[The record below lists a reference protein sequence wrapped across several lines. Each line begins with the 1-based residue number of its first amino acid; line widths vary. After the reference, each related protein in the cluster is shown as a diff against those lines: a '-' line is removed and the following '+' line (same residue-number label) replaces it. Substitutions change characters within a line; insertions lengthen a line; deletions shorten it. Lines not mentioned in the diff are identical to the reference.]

1 MPLGRHEIYVHL
13 LIIVFLL
20 KNCTKL
26 NMIAMSLQPAALT
39 DSRNT
44 DSEPKTLVAEENWKH
59 MCQSV
64 ALALYQKLSTVSE
77 NIEIN

>member
-39 DSRNT
+39 DSRIYRFGAEDAGCGGELEAYVSIRCAGT
-44 DSEPKTLVAEENWKH
+44 LSEIKYCK
-59 MCQSV
+59 
-64 ALALYQKLSTVSE
+64 
-77 NIEIN
+77 